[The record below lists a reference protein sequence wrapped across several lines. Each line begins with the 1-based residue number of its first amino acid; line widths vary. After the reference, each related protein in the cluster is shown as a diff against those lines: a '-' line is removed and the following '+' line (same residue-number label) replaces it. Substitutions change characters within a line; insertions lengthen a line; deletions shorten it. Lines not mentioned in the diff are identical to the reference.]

1 MFDKREAAF
10 RCFHPKKVKDAP
22 HCPFYYM
29 KTGNAFLSPYPTD
42 NLPVCLVYHRCVE
55 RCEIHLRCPV
65 GVVTEA
71 FAYDRQ
77 RHGQVAGDACP

>member
-29 KTGNAFLSPYPTD
+29 KTGMKRYGCRSQITNRYIVMIILLGFQKQP
-42 NLPVCLVYHRCVE
+42 
-55 RCEIHLRCPV
+55 
-65 GVVTEA
+65 EA
-71 FAYDRQ
+71 SCRPKSGNDIK
-77 RHGQVAGDACP
+77 